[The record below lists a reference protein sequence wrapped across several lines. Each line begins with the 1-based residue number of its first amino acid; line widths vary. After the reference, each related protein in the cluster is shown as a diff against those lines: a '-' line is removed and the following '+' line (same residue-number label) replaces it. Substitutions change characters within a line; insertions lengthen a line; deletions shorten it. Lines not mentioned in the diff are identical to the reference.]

1 MNCRMIFTVSVKWVN
16 SFVTW
21 MPGILISQDMDFIYV
36 QPIISVYVSR
46 LPCIFCMD
54 HWSFDGY
61 PRSHRPSGLIQ
72 NLFTFKRASSLFTES
87 QTGWG
92 WQEPREPSGL
102 TSVPAG
108 TPEQGAQAHVQVA
121 YGDLQGGDSTTSQG
135 SLSLFSVTW
144 TALKCFLMLRG
155 NLLCSSLCPLPLFL
169 ALGNTGKNLV
179 PTSLHLPCK
188 YL

>member
-1 MNCRMIFTVSVKWVN
+1 MLYPSHFDHTEIPSHSALLVYLGSNIK
-16 SFVTW
+16 
-21 MPGILISQDMDFIYV
+21 ISI
-36 QPIISVYVSR
+36 
-46 LPCIFCMD
+46 
-54 HWSFDGY
+54 
-61 PRSHRPSGLIQ
+61 
-72 NLFTFKRASSLFTES
+72 TES

-92 WQEPREPSGL
+92 WQEPWEPSGL

-135 SLSLFSVTW
+135 NLSLFSVTW
-144 TALKCFLMLRG
+144 TALKYFLMLRG

-179 PTSLHLPCK
+179 PTSLHLPCFLPPI
-188 YL
+188 YRQWRDPPELFLLWQVSSVEIRTNLCIITYDL